1 MSIQPTPR
9 LTCHEYLAIERDSEQ
24 KHEFYRG
31 EIFAMGGASIAH
43 NLITFNLAAT
53 LHSQLT
59 DRNCTA
65 FVTDMR
71 VCNSTTGLYTYP
83 DGIVTCEKPQFEDAE
98 LDTLL
103 NPQVVIEVL
112 SKSTESYDRGKKF
125 EHYRRIDSLQEYL
138 LIAQDHPQI
147 ERFSRQ
153 EDRHWLLDEA
163 SGLDAVL
170 HLPTIDCKLKLADIY
185 AKVQFPQIGR

>member
-53 LHSQLT
+53 LHSQLA

-65 FVTDMR
+65 FVADMR

-83 DGIVTCEKPQFEDAE
+83 DGIVTCEEPQFEDAE